1 MKRNW
6 YAAIILLALCVLL
19 FRAGQYVD
27 RTTAGMQRQLEA
39 AYALAEQGD
48 YPAARRAYSRAAN
61 RALRSTQVLGL
72 LVRRNILDQ
81 LNQTLAV
88 LPPFDSL
95 VARSLLLV
103 GAIVLNALAT
113 GMYIG
118 AGFGPG
124 PRDGLMTGLH
134 ARTGWSLRGIRTVI
148 EVSVLLIGWMMG
160 GKLGV
165 GTVLYAL
172 TIGPLIQ
179 LCLPWF
185 HQPVARK
192 ALAKPGEAIS

>member
-72 LVRRNILDQ
+72 LVRRTILDQ
-81 LNQTLAV
+81 LNQTL
-88 LPPFDSL
+88 PPCAEADSL
-95 VARSLLLV
+95 ADLEMETQRACTQIEQVRQSFFS
-103 GAIVLNALAT
+103 
-113 GMYIG
+113 
-118 AGFGPG
+118 GF
-124 PRDGLMTGLH
+124 
-134 ARTGWSLRGIRTVI
+134 
-148 EVSVLLIGWMMG
+148 
-160 GKLGV
+160 
-165 GTVLYAL
+165 
-172 TIGPLIQ
+172 
-179 LCLPWF
+179 
-185 HQPVARK
+185 
-192 ALAKPGEAIS
+192 

>member
-19 FRAGQYVD
+19 FQAGQYVD

-88 LPPFDSL
+88 CRPVPRPTAWQTSRWRRSAPAPRSNRCGNHFSADFERLSSISFSSSIKVLTSL
-95 VARSLLLV
+95 
-103 GAIVLNALAT
+103 N
-113 GMYIG
+113 
-118 AGFGPG
+118 
-124 PRDGLMTGLH
+124 
-134 ARTGWSLRGIRTVI
+134 
-148 EVSVLLIGWMMG
+148 
-160 GKLGV
+160 
-165 GTVLYAL
+165 
-172 TIGPLIQ
+172 
-179 LCLPWF
+179 
-185 HQPVARK
+185 
-192 ALAKPGEAIS
+192 

>member
-72 LVRRNILDQ
+72 LVRRISACSLTCLFLCPNII
-81 LNQTLAV
+81 V
-88 LPPFDSL
+88 VKF
-95 VARSLLLV
+95 
-103 GAIVLNALAT
+103 IVLSNL
-113 GMYIG
+113 
-118 AGFGPG
+118 
-124 PRDGLMTGLH
+124 
-134 ARTGWSLRGIRTVI
+134 
-148 EVSVLLIGWMMG
+148 
-160 GKLGV
+160 
-165 GTVLYAL
+165 
-172 TIGPLIQ
+172 
-179 LCLPWF
+179 
-185 HQPVARK
+185 
-192 ALAKPGEAIS
+192 

>member
-1 MKRNW
+1 MPQS
-6 YAAIILLALCVLL
+6 LLALCVLL

-88 LPPFDSL
+88 LPPWC
-95 VARSLLLV
+95 R
-103 GAIVLNALAT
+103 GRQ
-113 GMYIG
+113 
-118 AGFGPG
+118 PG
-124 PRDGLMTGLH
+124 DLEMETQRACTQIDRCGNHFSADFERL
-134 ARTGWSLRGIRTVI
+134 S
-148 EVSVLLIGWMMG
+148 S
-160 GKLGV
+160 
-165 GTVLYAL
+165 
-172 TIGPLIQ
+172 
-179 LCLPWF
+179 
-185 HQPVARK
+185 
-192 ALAKPGEAIS
+192 

>member
-88 LPPFDSL
+88 LPPCAEADSL
-95 VARSLLLV
+95 ADLWVETARARCQLRQLTASF
-103 GAIVLNALAT
+103 
-113 GMYIG
+113 
-118 AGFGPG
+118 FG
-124 PRDGLMTGLH
+124 
-134 ARTGWSLRGIRTVI
+134 S
-148 EVSVLLIGWMMG
+148 
-160 GKLGV
+160 
-165 GTVLYAL
+165 
-172 TIGPLIQ
+172 
-179 LCLPWF
+179 F
-185 HQPVARK
+185 
-192 ALAKPGEAIS
+192 

>member
-88 LPPFDSL
+88 LPPC
-95 VARSLLLV
+95 AR
-103 GAIVLNALAT
+103 GRQ
-113 GMYIG
+113 
-118 AGFGPG
+118 PG
-124 PRDGLMTGLH
+124 RPRDGDAARLH
-134 ARTGWSLRGIRTVI
+134 PDRTGAAIIFQRILSGCPAYP
-148 EVSVLLIGWMMG
+148 SVL
-160 GKLGV
+160 
-165 GTVLYAL
+165 
-172 TIGPLIQ
+172 P
-179 LCLPWF
+179 
-185 HQPVARK
+185 
-192 ALAKPGEAIS
+192 

>member
-1 MKRNW
+1 MILTG
-6 YAAIILLALCVLL
+6 AAAAAVDPATAN
-19 FRAGQYVD
+19 AG
-27 RTTAGMQRQLEA
+27 AGYGEQRDCAGL
-39 AYALAEQGD
+39 
-48 YPAARRAYSRAAN
+48 AAN
-61 RALRSTQVLGL
+61 A
-72 LVRRNILDQ
+72 
-81 LNQTLAV
+81 TLAV
-88 LPPFDSL
+88 LPPLDSL
-95 VARSLLLV
+95 VARSLLLA

-134 ARTGWSLRGIRTVI
+134 ARTGWSLRGIRTAI
-148 EVSVLLIGWMMG
+148 EVFGLLIGWMMG
-160 GKLGV
+160 GKFGV

-185 HQPVARK
+185 HQPAARK
-192 ALAKPGEAIS
+192 TLAKPGEAIS

>member
-88 LPPFDSL
+88 LPPD
-95 VARSLLLV
+95 
-103 GAIVLNALAT
+103 
-113 GMYIG
+113 
-118 AGFGPG
+118 
-124 PRDGLMTGLH
+124 
-134 ARTGWSLRGIRTVI
+134 RTGAAIIFQRILSGCPAYP
-148 EVSVLLIGWMMG
+148 SVL
-160 GKLGV
+160 
-165 GTVLYAL
+165 
-172 TIGPLIQ
+172 P
-179 LCLPWF
+179 
-185 HQPVARK
+185 
-192 ALAKPGEAIS
+192 

>member
-88 LPPFDSL
+88 LPPCAEADSL
-95 VARSLLLV
+95 ADLEMETCLLY
-103 GAIVLNALAT
+103 T
-113 GMYIG
+113 S
-118 AGFGPG
+118 PS
-124 PRDGLMTGLH
+124 PPD
-134 ARTGWSLRGIRTVI
+134 RTGAAIIFQRILSGCPAYP
-148 EVSVLLIGWMMG
+148 SVL
-160 GKLGV
+160 
-165 GTVLYAL
+165 
-172 TIGPLIQ
+172 P
-179 LCLPWF
+179 
-185 HQPVARK
+185 
-192 ALAKPGEAIS
+192 

>member
-88 LPPFDSL
+88 LPPCAEADSL
-95 VARSLLLV
+95 ADLEMETQRACTQIEQVRQSFLQEKSEILKTPCYCL
-103 GAIVLNALAT
+103 
-113 GMYIG
+113 YY
-118 AGFGPG
+118 
-124 PRDGLMTGLH
+124 
-134 ARTGWSLRGIRTVI
+134 WSHLDIISFLRGN
-148 EVSVLLIGWMMG
+148 
-160 GKLGV
+160 
-165 GTVLYAL
+165 
-172 TIGPLIQ
+172 
-179 LCLPWF
+179 
-185 HQPVARK
+185 HN
-192 ALAKPGEAIS
+192 IS

>member
-72 LVRRNILDQ
+72 LVRRKYSGSAQPD
-81 LNQTLAV
+81 AGR
-88 LPPFDSL
+88 
-95 VARSLLLV
+95 VA
-103 GAIVLNALAT
+103 ALC
-113 GMYIG
+113 
-118 AGFGPG
+118 
-124 PRDGLMTGLH
+124 
-134 ARTGWSLRGIRTVI
+134 RG
-148 EVSVLLIGWMMG
+148 
-160 GKLGV
+160 
-165 GTVLYAL
+165 
-172 TIGPLIQ
+172 
-179 LCLPWF
+179 
-185 HQPVARK
+185 
-192 ALAKPGEAIS
+192 

>member
-88 LPPFDSL
+88 LPPCAEADIL
-95 VARSLLLV
+95 PIYLLLEV
-103 GAIVLNALAT
+103 KFLA
-113 GMYIG
+113 
-118 AGFGPG
+118 
-124 PRDGLMTGLH
+124 
-134 ARTGWSLRGIRTVI
+134 SLRGNSLTKEIILFRLTKLFRTFAPQK
-148 EVSVLLIGWMMG
+148 ENTRY
-160 GKLGV
+160 GK
-165 GTVLYAL
+165 TV
-172 TIGPLIQ
+172 
-179 LCLPWF
+179 
-185 HQPVARK
+185 
-192 ALAKPGEAIS
+192 

>member
-27 RTTAGMQRQLEA
+27 RTTAGMQWQLEA

-48 YPAARRAYSRAAN
+48 YPAARHAYSRAAN

-88 LPPFDSL
+88 LPPCAEADSL
-95 VARSLLLV
+95 AAVSYTHLDVYKRQGLLPASGTGPAGTLLP
-103 GAIVLNALAT
+103 GAFT
-113 GMYIG
+113 
-118 AGFGPG
+118 
-124 PRDGLMTGLH
+124 T
-134 ARTGWSLRGIRTVI
+134 
-148 EVSVLLIGWMMG
+148 
-160 GKLGV
+160 
-165 GTVLYAL
+165 
-172 TIGPLIQ
+172 
-179 LCLPWF
+179 LCCSRL
-185 HQPVARK
+185 K
-192 ALAKPGEAIS
+192 KPSC

>member
-19 FRAGQYVD
+19 FRAGRYVD
-27 RTTAGMQRQLEA
+27 RPSRNAAAAEA

-88 LPPFDSL
+88 LPPCAEADSL
-95 VARSLLLV
+95 ADLEMETQRACTQIEQVRQSFF
-103 GAIVLNALAT
+103 G
-113 GMYIG
+113 
-118 AGFGPG
+118 GF
-124 PRDGLMTGLH
+124 
-134 ARTGWSLRGIRTVI
+134 
-148 EVSVLLIGWMMG
+148 
-160 GKLGV
+160 
-165 GTVLYAL
+165 
-172 TIGPLIQ
+172 
-179 LCLPWF
+179 
-185 HQPVARK
+185 
-192 ALAKPGEAIS
+192 

>member
-48 YPAARRAYSRAAN
+48 YPAARRAYSRAAT
-61 RALRSTQVLGL
+61 RALRSTQILGL

-88 LPPFDSL
+88 LPPCAEADSL
-95 VARSLLLV
+95 ADLEMETQR
-103 GAIVLNALAT
+103 
-113 GMYIG
+113 
-118 AGFGPG
+118 
-124 PRDGLMTGLH
+124 LH
-134 ARTGWSLRGIRTVI
+134 SDRTGAAIIFQRFLSGCPAYP
-148 EVSVLLIGWMMG
+148 SVL
-160 GKLGV
+160 
-165 GTVLYAL
+165 
-172 TIGPLIQ
+172 P
-179 LCLPWF
+179 
-185 HQPVARK
+185 
-192 ALAKPGEAIS
+192 

>member
-48 YPAARRAYSRAAN
+48 YPAARRAYSRA
-61 RALRSTQVLGL
+61 LRSTQVLGL

-88 LPPFDSL
+88 LPPCAEADSL
-95 VARSLLLV
+95 ADLEMETQRACTQIEQVRQSFFS
-103 GAIVLNALAT
+103 
-113 GMYIG
+113 
-118 AGFGPG
+118 GF
-124 PRDGLMTGLH
+124 
-134 ARTGWSLRGIRTVI
+134 
-148 EVSVLLIGWMMG
+148 
-160 GKLGV
+160 
-165 GTVLYAL
+165 
-172 TIGPLIQ
+172 
-179 LCLPWF
+179 
-185 HQPVARK
+185 
-192 ALAKPGEAIS
+192 

>member
-48 YPAARRAYSRAAN
+48 YPAARRAAN

-72 LVRRNILDQ
+72 FVRRNILDQ

-88 LPPFDSL
+88 LPPCAEADSL
-95 VARSLLLV
+95 ADLEMETQRACTQIEQVRQSFFS
-103 GAIVLNALAT
+103 
-113 GMYIG
+113 
-118 AGFGPG
+118 GF
-124 PRDGLMTGLH
+124 
-134 ARTGWSLRGIRTVI
+134 
-148 EVSVLLIGWMMG
+148 
-160 GKLGV
+160 
-165 GTVLYAL
+165 
-172 TIGPLIQ
+172 
-179 LCLPWF
+179 
-185 HQPVARK
+185 
-192 ALAKPGEAIS
+192 

>member
-48 YPAARRAYSRAAN
+48 YPAARCAYSRAAN

-88 LPPFDSL
+88 LPPCAEADSL
-95 VARSLLLV
+95 ADLEMETQRACTRSNRCGNHFSADFERLSS
-103 GAIVLNALAT
+103 ISFSSSIKVLT
-113 GMYIG
+113 
-118 AGFGPG
+118 
-124 PRDGLMTGLH
+124 
-134 ARTGWSLRGIRTVI
+134 SLN
-148 EVSVLLIGWMMG
+148 
-160 GKLGV
+160 
-165 GTVLYAL
+165 
-172 TIGPLIQ
+172 
-179 LCLPWF
+179 
-185 HQPVARK
+185 
-192 ALAKPGEAIS
+192 